1 MKEQNCLGI
10 YVTEDSATVVCL
22 RSGAGD
28 RSVVA
33 CFTVAASQP
42 APQGAEGQKLDELAR
57 LIAQGCAARDLK
69 FTEVAVALDCAM
81 FMQHRV
87 HSEFTD
93 ARQIAATIRFD
104 VEESLAINISDI
116 ALAYKIDSVGEAGSE
131 LEVFTARQKVLSEI
145 LTALQQNNID
155 PIAVEPD
162 VSCLLR
168 FVSHRMG
175 PGEGSPDGSQD
186 LRAMFCILSHRR
198 GYLLDFARPQQPRA
212 ARTFLISP
220 SQNRTALLAREI
232 PITAALV
239 DSREPI
245 NSIRAFDAAGS
256 IQPELVSKSVGVETE
271 LVDIA
276 QAAGC
281 EAQAL
286 ADCPD
291 VVDFAIAY
299 GAALWHTEKTR
310 GLNFR
315 EDFMPYQGKKERL
328 QKTMKFVGISA
339 TVLMLAVGFYF
350 HLQLLQTNKERSGL
364 RAKFQ
369 KDYSAVMFGQ
379 NLPDKLSAVNK
390 LKGEVRR
397 IENIKSGLFSVTG
410 EESVSAKLTM
420 ILEAFNSCAEQVG
433 LNIDSISV
441 TTKAISI
448 AGDTSSSRNTLKLF
462 DAIKAAKMDVLQQRI
477 EQKGDRNNFRIT
489 VEIKK

>member
-22 RSGAGD
+22 RAGGGD
-28 RSVVA
+28 NNVVA
-33 CFTVAASQP
+33 CFTVTAPQP
-42 APQGAEGQKLDELAR
+42 APQGTEGQMLDELAR
-57 LIAQGCAARDLK
+57 LVAQGCAARDLK
-69 FTEVAVALDCAM
+69 FSDVAVALDCAM
-81 FMQHRV
+81 FMQHKV
-87 HSEFTD
+87 HSEFSD
-93 ARQIAATIRFD
+93 AKQIAATIRFD

-131 LEVFTARQKVLSEI
+131 LEVFTARQKALSEI

-162 VSCLLR
+162 VNCLLR
-168 FVSHRMG
+168 FVSHRMA
-175 PGEGSPDGSQD
+175 PGEDS
-186 LRAMFCILSHRR
+186 RAMFCMLSHRR
-198 GYLLDFARPQQPRA
+198 GYLLDFARPHQPRA

-232 PITAALV
+232 PLTAALI
-239 DSREPI
+239 DSQEPI
-245 NSIRAFDAAGS
+245 NSIKIVDSADS
-256 IQPELVSKSVGVETE
+256 ISPQELAKSVGIEIAS
-271 LVDIA
+271 VDIA
-276 QAAGC
+276 ESAGC
-281 EAQAL
+281 DAQAL
-286 ADCPD
+286 ADCPEI
-291 VVDFAIAY
+291 VDFAIAY
-299 GAALWHTEKTR
+299 GAALWHLEKT
-310 GLNFR
+310 GSLNFR

-328 QKTMKFVGISA
+328 QKTMKLVGISA

-350 HLQLLQTNKERSGL
+350 HLQLLQTNKERSRL

-379 NLPDKLSAVNK
+379 KLPDKLSAVNK

-441 TTKAISI
+441 TTKAVSI
-448 AGDTSSSRNTLKLF
+448 AGDTSSSKNTLKLF
-462 DAIKAAKMDVLQQRI
+462 DALKAAKMDILQQRI
-477 EQKGDRNNFRIT
+477 EQKADRNNFRIT
-489 VEIKK
+489 VEVKK

>member
-22 RSGAGD
+22 RFGAGD
-28 RSVVA
+28 RAVVG
-33 CFTVAASQP
+33 CFSVAAKQ
-42 APQGAEGQKLDELAR
+42 AEGQKLEDLGR
-57 LIAQGCAARDLK
+57 LVAEGCAARQLNFSD
-69 FTEVAVALDCAM
+69 VAVALDCAM

-155 PIAVEPD
+155 PVAVEPD
-162 VSCLLR
+162 VNCLLR
-168 FVSHRMG
+168 FISHRMG
-175 PGEGSPDGSQD
+175 PGEDLPYGSGG
-186 LRAMFCILSHRR
+186 LRALFCILSHRR
-198 GYLLDFARPQQPRA
+198 GYLLDFARPQQPRTT
-212 ARTFLISP
+212 RTFLISP
-220 SQNRTALLAREI
+220 SQNRTSLLAREI
-232 PITAALV
+232 PLTAALV
-239 DSREPI
+239 DSQEPI
-245 NSIRAFDAAGS
+245 NSIRVFDSAGS
-256 IQPELVSKSVGVETE
+256 ISSEELTKSVGIETS
-271 LVDIA
+271 LVDIVES
-276 QAAGC
+276 AGC
-281 EAQAL
+281 DAQVL

-299 GAALWHTEKTR
+299 GAALGHLEKTR

-328 QKTMKFVGISA
+328 QKTMKLVGISA

-350 HLQLLQTNKERSGL
+350 HLQLHQTNKERSRL

-410 EESVSAKLTM
+410 EESVSAKLTI

-448 AGDTSSSRNTLKLF
+448 AGDTSSSKNTLKLF
-462 DAIKAAKMDVLQQRI
+462 DAIKAAKMDILQQRI